1 MHRLH
6 HIDLIFLLNEKV
18 EYKRGVAQPEHV
30 ANLSGRLCLYSHH
43 YLLYHFG
50 IMYMFVFKLL
60 NTYLVRV
67 RRIFGRILRK
77 P

>member
-30 ANLSGRLCLYSHH
+30 ANLSENGRKAMS
-43 YLLYHFG
+43 
-50 IMYMFVFKLL
+50 I
-60 NTYLVRV
+60 
-67 RRIFGRILRK
+67 
-77 P
+77 